1 MKKSLIV
8 LAAISMIALMFTGC
22 PGSTEP
28 APQTSDP
35 ATTKPEEKPA
45 AETVIFSAKDIAA
58 FKCKLPSN
66 VAANKKI
73 TVKAKGTNNGKT
85 GFRIY
90 AIYDVDSN
98 KSDINTN
105 FKEAGLPS
113 GAFDISGDV
122 TTTAEVNYILIKGP
136 AYGTNIDNID
146 FTKITVTI
154 DDKETVLTAADISA
168 L

>member
-22 PGSTEP
+22 NGSTNE
-28 APQTSDP
+28 PQTSDP
-35 ATTKPEEKPA
+35 AT
-45 AETVIFSAKDIAA
+45 ETVIFAAKDIAS

-98 KSDINTN
+98 KSDINNN

-122 TTTAEVNYILIKGP
+122 TTTDEVNYILIKGP